1 MPGLVHPGI
10 LIDAQQCIPHTGPM
24 LRRTILASIVLLL
37 SLFMLAPVASAQE
50 APKQSFA
57 KAKVQS
63 VDKEGTREV
72 HGFRNN
78 FQDVTLKILDGPAK
92 GQIIHIEHGGETQI
106 NTGQKVKAGDT
117 VVLTTFTSE
126 DGSTQHI
133 IVDTYRLNW
142 LWIMGVVF
150 VMLVLL
156 VTGWQGLGS
165 LAGLIFSLA
174 VITFWIVPQILNG
187 HDPLLISISGALVI
201 LFLTTYLAH
210 GLSRQTT
217 MALVATFVA
226 LVISGLLSIL
236 VVYLT
241 KMTGVS
247 SDEVYSL
254 QMNQATADIN
264 TRGLLLGG
272 IIISMVGAL
281 NDVTTSQAATVFELV
296 HTMKKSTLG
305 HVVKRGLHVGR
316 EHILSLVNTLVLAYA
331 GSSLALF
338 IFLVLNPSDQ
348 PLWVMLNSETLF
360 DEAVRTFVGSFGLV
374 LAVPLVTLLSA
385 WSALKKAPTEAEL
398 VNAPHHH

>member
-1 MPGLVHPGI
+1 
-10 LIDAQQCIPHTGPM
+10 M
-24 LRRTILASIVLLL
+24 LRRIYLSCIVLLFL
-37 SLFMLAPVASAQE
+37 LNLPVQIHAQE
-50 APKQSFA
+50 APKQSFS
-57 KAKVQS
+57 KAVVQS
-63 VDKEGTREV
+63 VDEEGTKEV
-72 HGFRNN
+72 HGFTNN
-78 FQDVTLKILDGPAK
+78 YQLVTLKILDGPAK
-92 GQIIHIEHGGETQI
+92 GQVIHIEHGGQTQI
-106 NTGQKVKAGDT
+106 NSGQKVKAGDH
-117 VVLTTFTSE
+117 VVLTTFTDQ
-126 DGSTQHI
+126 DGSAQHI
-133 IVDTYRLNW
+133 IVDSYRLPW
-142 LWIMGVVF
+142 LWILLVIF
-150 VMLVLL
+150 VALVLL

-165 LAGLIFSLA
+165 LAGLAFSLA

-187 HDPLLISISGALVI
+187 HDPLLVSISGALVI

-217 MALVATFVA
+217 MALAATFIA

-236 VVYLT
+236 VVFLT

-264 TRGLLLGG
+264 TQGLLLGG

-296 HTMKKSTLG
+296 HTAKKTTFAY
-305 HVVKRGLHVGR
+305 VVKRGLHVGR

-360 DEAVRTFVGSFGLV
+360 EEAVRTFIGSFGLV
-374 LAVPLVTLLSA
+374 LAVPLVTTLSA
-385 WSALKKAPTEAEL
+385 WSALKRAPSEAEM
-398 VNAPHHH
+398 AHSPHHH